1 MRQPKIDPQ
10 ARAEREL
17 KLRGVRGQA
26 RRLLDEMQITRP
38 EHIDLDKIAEQLR
51 ARIEIGDLDGAT
63 ARVIRIGPT
72 ARIIVTNRLAD
83 LGAIRFSIAHELS
96 HLVLEHE
103 LAIDGPSGAL
113 ERVCNPLRGDHIGSE
128 REASVHASELLMPE
142 PMVRPM
148 CAVSDVTLA
157 PAYAIARTFKTS
169 LLASAM
175 RFVELTEKRC
185 AVVYSELGR
194 VKWVK
199 PSATFPAWI
208 PRRRRLHSTSPAFEY
223 SQRGRIDS
231 DPHVLPATAWLPCK
245 RIELA
250 NVQIVEHAAVVPELG
265 AVFSLLWI
273 PDREVEHLDLAA

>member
-1 MRQPKIDPQ
+1 MRQPKTDPQ
-10 ARAEREL
+10 VCAAREL
-17 KLRGVRGQA
+17 KLRGVRAQA
-26 RRLLDEMQITRP
+26 RRLLDDMQITRP
-38 EHIDLDKIAEQLR
+38 EHIDLDAIAGRLH

-83 LGAIRFSIAHELS
+83 IGAIRFSIAHELS

-103 LAIDGPSGAL
+103 LEGTSGAL

-142 PMVRPM
+142 PMIRPM
-148 CAVSDVTLA
+148 CTVPQVTLA
-157 PAYAIARTFKTS
+157 PAYAIARTFRTS

-185 AVVYSELGR
+185 AIVYSELGR

-199 PSATFPAWI
+199 PSATFAAWI
-208 PRRRRLHSTSPAFEY
+208 PRRRRLHPTSPAFEY
-223 SQRGRIDS
+223 SQRGRIDNE
-231 DPHVLPATAWLPCK
+231 PHVLPATAWMSRK
-245 RIELA
+245 GTDLA
-250 NVQIVEHAAVVPELG
+250 NTQIVEHAAVVPELG

-273 PDREVEHLDLAA
+273 RDHEVEQLDLAA